1 MAVSTTDVVTNA
13 VSGVDNIKNG
23 IALVYCSK
31 NGLTKTLTTYSYSD
45 TTFSG
50 IETLLTDRFDEVA
63 YYFSPSGISGGG
75 A

>member
-1 MAVSTTDVVTNA
+1 MAVSTIDVVTNA
-13 VSGVDNIKNG
+13 VSGIENIKNG
-23 IALVYCSK
+23 VALVYCSK

-50 IETLLTDRFDEVA
+50 IEARLTDRFDEVA
-63 YYFSPSGISGGG
+63 YYFSPTGINGGG